1 MKFIK
6 KAKIETDDF
15 WYDLFEGGYI
25 KPETL
30 LESGEDIKKVRDA
43 ITLLREFKGHAEKQ
57 KVLKY
62 H

>member
-6 KAKIETDDF
+6 KAKIETSDF

-25 KPETL
+25 EPGNL
-30 LESGEDIKKVRDA
+30 LESTEDMKKVRDA
-43 ITLLREFKGHAEKQ
+43 IDVLKDFKESAEKQ

-62 H
+62 S